1 MKKILF
7 ILLTSMV
14 SLYSTAGDPKYM
26 AVMERN
32 VAMIDT
38 ATTTTTYSVA
48 NNTFERIANANPTEW
63 LPVYY
68 QAYCTILMGMKQESP
83 ALKDEYFDK
92 AEALINR
99 ADEISPENSEILVVQ
114 AWVNSMKI
122 GVDPATRGQKL
133 GPKAGMFTE
142 KALQLNPEN
151 PRAHFLKGTSIF
163 YMPAN
168 FGGGKDKALP
178 VFEKAI
184 EKFKAAKPE
193 NKIVPHWGQVPAE
206 ALLEQCKK
214 AE

>member
-7 ILLTSMV
+7 ILLTSV
-14 SLYSTAGDPKYM
+14 ISLSVKAGDPKYM

-38 ATTTTTYSVA
+38 ATTNTTYSVA

-63 LPVYY
+63 LPIYY
-68 QAYCTILMGMKQESP
+68 QAYCTVLMGMKQETP

-99 ADEISPENSEILVVQ
+99 ADEISPDNSEIVVVQ
-114 AWVNSMKI
+114 SWISSMKI
-122 GVDPATRGQKL
+122 GVDPSTRGQKL
-133 GPKAGMFTE
+133 GPKAGMLTE
-142 KALQLNPEN
+142 KALKLNPEN
-151 PRAHFLKGTSIF
+151 PRAHFLKGTSLF

-178 VFEKAI
+178 VFQKAL
-184 EKFKAAKPE
+184 EKFNAAKPK
-193 NKIVPHWGQVPAE
+193 NSIVPHWGQIPTE

-214 AE
+214 TE

>member
-7 ILLTSMV
+7 ILLTSAI
-14 SLYSTAGDPKYM
+14 SLTSKAGDPKYM

-48 NNTFERIANANPTEW
+48 NNTFERIASANPGEW

-68 QAYCTILMGMKQESP
+68 QAYCTVLMGMKQETP

-92 AEALINR
+92 AEVLINR
-99 ADEISPENSEILVVQ
+99 ADEISPENSEIVVVQ
-114 AWVNSMKI
+114 SWINSMKI
-122 GVDPATRGQKL
+122 SVDPSTRGQKL
-133 GPKAGMFTE
+133 GPKAGMLTE

-151 PRAHFLKGTSIF
+151 PRAHFLKGTSLF

-178 VFEKAI
+178 VFQKAL

-193 NKIVPHWGQVPAE
+193 NSIVPHWGQIPTE

-214 AE
+214 TE